1 MFADLCELA
10 FKCVVLPVLVLVL
23 LVLFALALPT
33 MVEQATSDN
42 AGWDSG
48 ERPEGVY

>member
-1 MFADLCELA
+1 MLEEFCELV

-33 MVEQATSDN
+33 MVEQATTDK